1 MPVGTAM
8 PLNANSHMP
17 SLTPVRA
24 AYDYAEYL
32 PERRKMMQ
40 AWADFLEGLTYG
52 AQAIPLMDLAAS

>member
-1 MPVGTAM
+1 MPLGTAM

-24 AYDYAEYL
+24 AYNHAEYL
-32 PERRKMMQ
+32 PERQ
-40 AWADFLEGLTYG
+40 EWADFLEGLTYG